1 MNGKKSL
8 LQQSKEHLEGIIRK
22 HDLMDAEISVLAK
35 PLTPEEAIGTPG
47 RRDFPIIEGKE
58 RMIEAQVLGAKGQ
71 SFTDSPG
78 DFIGRLADV
87 MELPLTDNKNR
98 AIFVAAMNAVLRYL
112 NLVSGTVHCKDMEPE
127 KCAPEIA
134 DYIFS
139 KYGKIKVGLVG
150 LNPAIAEALVEK
162 FGAKNIFNTD
172 LNRENIG
179 KKKFGITIL
188 DGRTDTE
195 KLVKNSELVLIT
207 GTTIVNGTID
217 YIMELVEKYGRKYI
231 IYGVTSAGVCQLLG
245 LNRICPFAR
254 NE

>member
-1 MNGKKSL
+1 MNTGKSL
-8 LQQSKEHLEGIIRK
+8 LLQSKERLEKIIEE

-254 NE
+254 DE

>member
-1 MNGKKSL
+1 MNTGKSL
-8 LQQSKEHLEGIIRK
+8 LLRSKERLEKIIEE

-71 SFTDSPG
+71 SFTDLPG

-162 FGAKNIFNTD
+162 FGAQNIFNTD

-179 KKKFGITIL
+179 KKKFGIMIL

-231 IYGVTSAGVCQLLG
+231 IYGVTSAGICQLLG